1 MLTSAM
7 LDYVNNFSSSSSRS
21 RKLAKI
27 ATRPATMKFTKS
39 NMDAVLGML
48 KTKIEQTAAAVN
60 TKKTITKSFSIC
72 AYLTND
78 QRHRLVRPI
87 IFRF

>member
-7 LDYVNNFSSSSSRS
+7 LDYLNNFSSSSRS
-21 RKLAKI
+21 RKLVKI

-39 NMDAVLGML
+39 NIYTVLGML
-48 KTKIEQTAAAVN
+48 NTKIEQTATAIN

-72 AYLTND
+72 AYLTKGP
-78 QRHRLVRPI
+78 QPPLCSTYYS
-87 IFRF
+87 

>member
-7 LDYVNNFSSSSSRS
+7 LDYLNNFSSSSRS
-21 RKLAKI
+21 RKLTKI

-39 NMDAVLGML
+39 NLDAVLGML
-48 KTKIEQTAAAVN
+48 NTKIEQTATAIN

-72 AYLTND
+72 ACLTKGP
-78 QRHRLVRPI
+78 QPPLCSTYYS
-87 IFRF
+87 